1 MSVRGK
7 LYQGG
12 TTLAREAELTRS
24 EDGSFTAF
32 IAAENKTI
40 SLGSMESVTPRVA
53 GSDRL
58 MYFSDGF
65 AVSTDD
71 NKGLDSLLSKGRARR
86 NRFLVFFE
94 QTRAGYVLA
103 LLALLILLLGL
114 VVAYQVFPAW
124 FSEFLADLI
133 HFEFIPFEFD
143 RDEGVWAFR
152 DAVGVQVRFDAGLK
166 AGGLA

>member
-32 IAAENKTI
+32 LASEDKTV
-40 SLGSMESVTPRVA
+40 SLGGMESVTPRVA

-58 MYFSDGF
+58 MYFSDSF
-65 AVSTDD
+65 AFSTDD
-71 NKGLDSLLSKGRARR
+71 NKGLDALLSKGQARK

-94 QTRAGYVLA
+94 QTRAGYV
-103 LLALLILLLGL
+103 LALLILLLGL

-133 HFEFIPFEFD
+133 HFEFIPFEFE
-143 RDEGVWAFR
+143 RDEGEWAFR